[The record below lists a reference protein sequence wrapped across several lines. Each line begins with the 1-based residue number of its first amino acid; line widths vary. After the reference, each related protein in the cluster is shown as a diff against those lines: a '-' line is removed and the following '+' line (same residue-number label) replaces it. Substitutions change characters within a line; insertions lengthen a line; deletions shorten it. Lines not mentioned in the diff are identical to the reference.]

1 MALTRKFLTAL
12 GIEQDK
18 AEEIITAHTE
28 TVEALKK
35 QRDEYKGDAEKLPGI
50 QKELDEL
57 RQAAE
62 KNANNPYKA
71 QYEELKTE
79 YEKYKADVT
88 ARETK
93 TKKESAY
100 KALLKEAGVSE
111 KRIDS
116 ILKVTAIDQFELDN
130 DGKIKEAEEQL
141 KHIKEEWADFIPT
154 QAPQGAQTPTPP
166 TNNGGNVKAPSRAA
180 QIAAKFQAEH
190 YGEVKKEA

>member
-12 GIEQDK
+12 GIEPDK

-35 QRDEYKGDAEKLPGI
+35 QRDDYKVDAEKLPGI

-57 RQAAE
+57 QKAAE

-71 QYEELKTE
+71 QYEELKAE
-79 YEKYKADVT
+79 YDKYKADVT
-88 ARETK
+88 AKETK
-93 TKKESAY
+93 AKKESAY

-116 ILKVTAIDQFELDN
+116 ILKVTAIDQLEIDN
-130 DGKIKEAEEQL
+130 EGKIKEAEEQL

-154 QAPQGAQTPTPP
+154 QTQQGAQTSTPP
-166 TNNGGNVKAPSRAA
+166 TNNGGNTRTPSRAA
-180 QIAAKFQAEH
+180 QIAAKFQADH
-190 YGEVKKEA
+190 YGEAKKEA